1 MKLLIIALSA
11 SLSLEALTYHR
22 SIEFISNNISYTFGI
37 TLPQAA
43 IISTATVALI
53 KLFIVCACI
62 SAAKTKFNLLVI
74 LLAMC
79 ALVDCFLVTLFL
91 NSGLYAMLFNISELF
106 ALIYRA
112 VEVVCIVSLIF
123 DVIRFLFSDTAVPG
137 SVCNRNKTG

>member
-62 SAAKTKFNLLVI
+62 STAKTKFNLLVI